1 MLCVFSYNFNMK
13 VLISPA
19 NYENALD
26 LININTDYLI
36 IGQEGFSVRKNY
48 DFSLEELEKIISQ
61 KKNSKILVLVNR
73 IFFEED
79 IDSLTKYLFNLSKL
93 NIDGIIFADFGVIQI
108 CNEQNLKFNFF
119 YNPETLVTNYGS
131 FDFYLR
137 NKINNVFVSR
147 ELRKKEVLEI
157 LDNKN
162 QMKVGIQT
170 AGYSFI
176 MESKWK
182 MIENFNQE
190 YNLQIPTN
198 KKLFLSE
205 ETRNFPTIIYQDKYG
220 TYLYTAYSLSTIR
233 FLNELNKLDYL
244 YIDSFL
250 HDGNW
255 ILEIT
260 KLYKQ
265 AITNPTDIVK
275 YESLEKQICKNESV
289 NNGFLGD
296 TKDMVYLRDE
306 K

>member
-1 MLCVFSYNFNMK
+1 MK
-13 VLISPA
+13 VLIGPT

-26 LININTDYLI
+26 LININVDYLI
-36 IGQEGFSVRKNY
+36 IGQEGFSVRNNY
-48 DFSLEELEKIISQ
+48 NFSLEELEKIISQ
-61 KKNSKILVLVNR
+61 KKNTKILILVNR

-79 IDSLTKYLFNLSKL
+79 INPLIAYLLNLSKL
-93 NIDGIIFADFGVIQI
+93 SIDGIIFADFGVIQI
-108 CNEQNLKFNFF
+108 CNEQNLKFDFF

-147 ELRKKEVLEI
+147 ELRKKELLEI

-162 QMKVGIQT
+162 KMNVGIQG

-182 MIENFNQE
+182 MIENFNKE
-190 YNLQIPTN
+190 YDLQIPIN
-198 KKLFLSE
+198 KKLFLNE

-220 TYLYTAYSLSTIR
+220 TYLYTAYSLSTIK

-250 HDGNW
+250 HDANW
-255 ILEIT
+255 VLEIT

-265 AITNPTDIVK
+265 AIIDPNNITK
-275 YESLEKQICKNESV
+275 YESLEKLICKNESV